1 MTLVK
6 LKLGSENWAS
16 VQMELQS
23 LVGKREER
31 KAGEHCSDCISGLF
45 AGLEDG
51 ESSHRYIST
60 SAFTGRSQHVSAA
73 CWTTS
78 IASRIAFPG
87 THHSPPRRAIVRARG
102 SRLERG
108 RAFNYRGTSKRL
120 SETCYYPES
129 LEARLVNLVESQWS
143 ARADRR

>member
-1 MTLVK
+1 VK
-6 LKLGSENWAS
+6 RRPQRRGNDTSETETGSENWAS

-23 LVGKREER
+23 LVGKRKER

-45 AGLEDG
+45 AGLEEG
-51 ESSHRYIST
+51 ESLHRYIST

-87 THHSPPRRAIVRARG
+87 THHSPPARHRASEGKQIGPRTSVQLPWNVQTAFRDLLLSRIIG
-102 SRLERG
+102 SP
-108 RAFNYRGTSKRL
+108 A
-120 SETCYYPES
+120 C
-129 LEARLVNLVESQWS
+129 
-143 ARADRR
+143 